1 MSYPER
7 IERVRRASE
16 AAGVQALVVTNLL
29 NVRYLTGFTGS
40 NAVVVVGPQGAT
52 FLTDFRYV
60 TASRPIEAFMQ
71 VQMAEREA
79 LRYAAEQ
86 LSEFAP
92 GASRVG
98 FEASHLSVA
107 AHTVLADENPGL
119 ELVATRGLVE
129 GLRVVKEPAEL
140 DAVRR
145 SAALLEQAYRTI
157 AEEGLEGRRELDVA
171 WRVRERLHELGAEG
185 LSFETIVA
193 SHERGA
199 LPHARPTAAVIGS
212 GTLVTIDMGCM
223 LDGYAS
229 DCTRT
234 FAVGQPDA
242 RLHEIY
248 DVCLTAQLAA
258 MNAIG
263 PGAEGSDV
271 DAAARQVIAGA
282 GYGERF
288 GHGLGHG
295 VGLDVHEEPRL
306 SQTSSATLE
315 PGMVVTVEP
324 GIYLPDVGGV
334 RIEDLVIVTD
344 AGCERLTMY
353 PKELVSLD

>member
-1 MSYPER
+1 MSYPDR
-7 IERVRRASE
+7 IQAARRAGE
-16 AAGVQALVVTNLL
+16 AAGAQALLVTNLV

-40 NAVVVVGPQGAT
+40 NAVVVIGPQDAT

-71 VQMAEREA
+71 VRLAEREA
-79 LRYAAEQ
+79 LRFTAEQ
-86 LSEFAP
+86 LSDLAA
-92 GASRVG
+92 GASGVA

-107 AHTVLADENPGL
+107 AHSVLGEANPGV
-119 ELVATRGLVE
+119 ELVPTRGLVE

-145 SAALLEQAYRTI
+145 SAALLEGVYRTL
-157 AEEGLEGRRELDVA
+157 AEEGLEGRREVDVA
-171 WRVRERLHELGAEG
+171 WRVRELLHQQGAQG

-199 LPHARPTAAVIGS
+199 LPHAVPSGAVIGQ
-212 GTLVTIDMGCM
+212 GTLVTIDMGCV
-223 LDGYAS
+223 LDGYCS

-234 FAVGQPDA
+234 FAIGEPSDQL
-242 RLHEIY
+242 REIY
-248 DVCLTAQLAA
+248 DVCLTAQLEGMEAVQ
-258 MNAIG
+258 
-263 PGAEGSDV
+263 PGVKGSDV
-271 DAAARQVIAGA
+271 DTAARAVIADA

-295 VGLDVHEEPRL
+295 VGLDIHEEPRL
-306 SQTSSATLE
+306 SQSSSATLE

-344 AGCERLTMY
+344 GGCERLTMY
-353 PKELVSLD
+353 PKDLVIL